1 MDLLDEID
9 RLKQG
14 IESPVLMVQ
23 SLTKSDSMPASEE
36 ATLKT
41 SLKIQ
46 EAEIINL
53 QTNISFKAH
62 TIEKL

>member
-23 SLTKSDSMPASEE
+23 SLPKSDSMPASEE